1 MKSIKLEM
9 IVGIFVV
16 IGIVALGYISIKL
29 GKKEIL
35 GNDHYS
41 IFADFD
47 SVSGLRQNAQIE
59 IAGVKIGN
67 VRRIFLTNGVARVEM
82 QVKNDINIPDD
93 TIVSVKTRGLIG
105 DKVLN
110 VSLGGS
116 PVFVE
121 PGGVLVE
128 TESVID
134 LEDLIGRFIFG
145 KM

>member
-16 IGIVALGYISIKL
+16 IGIIALGYISIKL

-35 GNDHYS
+35 GNNHYS
-41 IFADFD
+41 IYADFD
-47 SVSGLRQNAQIE
+47 SVSGLRLNAQIE
-59 IAGVKIGN
+59 VAGVKIGN
-67 VRRIFLTNGVARVEM
+67 VGRIFLANGVARVEM
-82 QVKNDINIPDD
+82 KIQNKIKLPED

-110 VSLGGS
+110 ISLGGS

-145 KM
+145 KV